1 MPTAS
6 IWQWLVRL
14 WPLFNVLCA
23 LVLGG
28 GAVIRALGE
37 PFALDL
43 AMQWSLLPLLF
54 LPATPLSDGVIL
66 WGGVGVIVSLLAFN
80 LALLILLPQ
89 LTRPWLGF
97 WVLGTL
103 LMSLQ
108 ELVLPQAVWVM
119 AAVLVVALALV
130 VYIRQAAKLHFVA
143 QARGAL

>member
-1 MPTAS
+1 MEPVAIVVPAGHTA
-6 IWQWLVRL
+6 VR
-14 WPLFNVLCA
+14 WRHFV
-23 LVLGG
+23 G
-28 GAVIRALGE
+28 GA
-37 PFALDL
+37 
-43 AMQWSLLPLLF
+43 
-54 LPATPLSDGVIL
+54 
-66 WGGVGVIVSLLAFN
+66 GVIVSLLAFN